1 MVLDFLYFEL
11 HPVSIVKTVDLIEQ
25 AEEPLEDILPIDDV
39 AELQEYFGD
48 YTPLFES

>member
-1 MVLDFLYFEL
+1 M
-11 HPVSIVKTVDLIEQ
+11 KTSDLIEQ
-25 AEEPLEDILPIDDV
+25 AEEPLDVVVPLDDV

>member
-1 MVLDFLYFEL
+1 MKLA
-11 HPVSIVKTVDLIEQ
+11 DLIES
-25 AEEPLEDILPIDDV
+25 AEEPLDVVIPLDDV